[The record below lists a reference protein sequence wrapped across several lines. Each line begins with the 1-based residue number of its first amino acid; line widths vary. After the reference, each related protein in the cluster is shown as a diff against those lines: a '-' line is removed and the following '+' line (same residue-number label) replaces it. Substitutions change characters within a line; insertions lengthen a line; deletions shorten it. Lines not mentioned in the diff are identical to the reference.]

1 MFGIG
6 RVDKHE
12 ITYKHVS
19 RCSAHTF
26 LKLYPGVDISQEED
40 VYPSEYISMLTQF
53 CAILNIKKVH
63 RTRESAQGTIDT
75 FPLPFP
81 EPLIVVYTR
90 FRKGIEMIRRIKQK
104 LKFN

>member
-1 MFGIG
+1 MFGTG

-19 RCSAHTF
+19 RQSAHTF

-40 VYPSEYISMLTQF
+40 IYPSEYISMLTCF
-53 CAILNIKKVH
+53 CSILNIKKGH
-63 RTRESAQGTIDT
+63 TTRGFTQGTIDT
-75 FPLPFP
+75 FPLPLP

-90 FRKGIEMIRRIKQK
+90 FKNGIGMIEKDK
-104 LKFN
+104 TEA